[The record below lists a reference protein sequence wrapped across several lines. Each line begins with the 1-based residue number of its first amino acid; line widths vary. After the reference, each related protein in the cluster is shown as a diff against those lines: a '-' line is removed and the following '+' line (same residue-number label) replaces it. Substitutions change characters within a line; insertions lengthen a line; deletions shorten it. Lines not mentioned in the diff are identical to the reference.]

1 MISSGAWTLFR
12 ANALCLTRRLRPLA
26 RTNPLLLLLVV
37 VAPAALIVGLAWAGW
52 RGAAILV
59 ASSNGAS
66 TAVILAVGVVFAIL
80 GFNVQ
85 HVSSPDRAL
94 DAQIRAAPLSRLE
107 LFLSTVGI
115 PFTICCFVVSISSLA
130 LFVPL
135 VYAAGATP
143 YATVQI
149 ALFEASIFYAAG
161 AVGEVLKRVTRRQLA
176 AVLALP
182 PLILSWVGGGFVA
195 GGGVWPG
202 IVRPL
207 GHAVLNTG
215 TEPVLQ
221 LTSGLLL
228 LLFASVGA
236 WISLPA
242 LLGIPEQQTFS
253 HAGLWF
259 RVPGSGFAAV
269 LSVGLKRMGRNRSV
283 RRHILFVALVAGTLS
298 CLASSLLPD
307 VAQVAL
313 GGVLLLAAVSVAIVP
328 LATYGANRD
337 SNWLWRSAP
346 VSFATYVLGMLGAG
360 FCAGILAVVVPA
372 TMATLPLLWIG
383 GGLPELGTI
392 AVIVMVTLLMAT
404 GVGFLVPCSLE
415 NTSEQVLSYAAF
427 GVSLAGFFA
436 AGPWVAPRLVVL
448 GFPESLVEVGLAL
461 AVAGLV
467 ITVASLR
474 EYERRNT

>member
-12 ANALCLTRRLRPLA
+12 ANALCLTRRLRPVA

-37 VAPAALIVGLAWAGW
+37 LTPAALIVGLAWAGW

-59 ASSNGAS
+59 ASSDGAS
-66 TAVILAVGVVFAIL
+66 TAVMLAVGVVFAIP

-85 HVSSPDRAL
+85 HVSSPDRSL

-107 LFLSTVGI
+107 LFLSTIGI
-115 PFTICCFVVSISSLA
+115 PFTICCFVVSILSLA

-135 VYAAGATP
+135 VYEAGATP
-143 YATVQI
+143 YATVQL

-161 AVGEVLKRVTRRQLA
+161 VVGEVLKRVTRRQLA

-195 GGGVWPG
+195 GGGAWPG

-207 GHAVLNTG
+207 GHAVLNTR

-253 HAGLWF
+253 HTRLWF
-259 RVPGSGFAAV
+259 RVPGSGFGAV

-298 CLASSLLPD
+298 WLTSSLLPG

-346 VSFATYVLGMLGAG
+346 VSFATYVLGMVGVG

-383 GGLPELGTI
+383 GGLPELGAI
-392 AVIVMVTLLMAT
+392 AVIVTVTLLMAT

-427 GVSLAGFFA
+427 GASLVGFFA
-436 AGPWVAPRLVVL
+436 AGRWVAPRLVVL
-448 GFPESLVEVGLAL
+448 GFSESLVEVGLAL

-467 ITVASLR
+467 ITAAVSR

>member
-1 MISSGAWTLFR
+1 MISSGAWTLFH
-12 ANALCLTRRLRPLA
+12 ANALCLTRRLRPVA
-26 RTNPLLLLLVV
+26 RTNPLLLFLVV
-37 VAPAALIVGLAWAGW
+37 LTPAPLIAGLAWAGW
-52 RGAAILV
+52 QGAAILV
-59 ASSNGAS
+59 ASSDGAS
-66 TAVILAVGVVFAIL
+66 TAVILAAGVVFAIP

-85 HVSSPDRAL
+85 HVSSLDRSL
-94 DAQIRAAPLSRLE
+94 NAQIRAAPLSRLE

-115 PFTICCFVVSISSLA
+115 PFSICCFVLTILSLA

-143 YATVQI
+143 YAAVQL

-161 AVGEVLKRVTRRQLA
+161 AAGEVLKRVARRQLA

-182 PLILSWVGGGFVA
+182 PLILAWVGGGLVA

-207 GHAVLNTG
+207 GHAALNTG

-259 RVPGSGFAAV
+259 RVPGSGFGAV
-269 LSVGLKRMGRNRSV
+269 LSVGLKRMGRTGSV
-283 RRHILFVALVAGTLS
+283 RRHILFVTFVAGTLS
-298 CLASSLLPD
+298 CLTSRLLPG

-313 GGVLLLAAVSVAIVP
+313 GGVVLLSAVSVAIVP

-346 VSFATYVLGMLGAG
+346 VSFATYVLGMVGAG

-372 TMATLPLLWIG
+372 MVVTLPILWIG
-383 GGLPELGTI
+383 GLFELGTI
-392 AVIVMVTLLMAT
+392 AVIVVVTVLLAT

-427 GVSLAGFFA
+427 GASLVGFFA

-461 AVAGLV
+461 VVAGLV
-467 ITVASLR
+467 ITVASLS
-474 EYERRNT
+474 EYERRNK

>member
-1 MISSGAWTLFR
+1 
-12 ANALCLTRRLRPLA
+12 
-26 RTNPLLLLLVV
+26 
-37 VAPAALIVGLAWAGW
+37 
-52 RGAAILV
+52 
-59 ASSNGAS
+59 
-66 TAVILAVGVVFAIL
+66 
-80 GFNVQ
+80 
-85 HVSSPDRAL
+85 
-94 DAQIRAAPLSRLE
+94 
-107 LFLSTVGI
+107 
-115 PFTICCFVVSISSLA
+115 
-130 LFVPL
+130 
-135 VYAAGATP
+135 
-143 YATVQI
+143 
-149 ALFEASIFYAAG
+149 
-161 AVGEVLKRVTRRQLA
+161 
-176 AVLALP
+176 
-182 PLILSWVGGGFVA
+182 VA
-195 GGGVWPG
+195 GGGAWPG

-253 HAGLWF
+253 HTRLWF
-259 RVPGSGFAAV
+259 RVPGSGFGAV

-298 CLASSLLPD
+298 WLTSSLLPG

-313 GGVLLLAAVSVAIVP
+313 GGVLLLAAVSVAIEP

-346 VSFATYVLGMLGAG
+346 VSFATYVLGMVGVG

-383 GGLPELGTI
+383 GGLPELGAI
-392 AVIVMVTLLMAT
+392 AVIVTVTLLMAT

-427 GVSLAGFFA
+427 GASLVGFFA
-436 AGPWVAPRLVVL
+436 AGRWVAPRLVVL
-448 GFPESLVEVGLAL
+448 GFSESLVEVGLAL

-467 ITVASLR
+467 ITAAASR

>member
-1 MISSGAWTLFR
+1 M
-12 ANALCLTRRLRPLA
+12 A
-26 RTNPLLLLLVV
+26 RTNPLLLLLV

-242 LLGIPEQQTFS
+242 LL
-253 HAGLWF
+253 WF

-269 LSVGLKRMGRNRSV
+269 FSVGLKRMGRNRSV

-346 VSFATYVLGMLGAG
+346 VSFATYVLGMVGAG

-427 GVSLAGFFA
+427 GASLAGFFA
-436 AGPWVAPRLVVL
+436 VGPWVAPRLVVL